1 MNSDERSLQEN
12 SQNHSPNIIDR
23 IVHLLKGEPND
34 KEELADIIS
43 DASERDII
51 DETTHDM
58 LTGVF
63 EISELKV
70 RDIMIPRSQM
80 NTIFANET
88 VSNAIK
94 RVIASGHSR
103 YPVIQEDKDH
113 IEGILLAKD
122 LLKIVATED
131 KKEEKNI
138 HSIIRPAVVVPE
150 SKRVDSLLK
159 DFQQCRYHMAIVVD
173 EYGGVSGLV
182 TIEDILELIVGE
194 IEDEYDSDEI
204 NQNITE
210 IGENLYNIHSLT
222 SLEEFNEMFKCEY
235 SDEEYDTIGGLV
247 MHYFGHLPSKG
258 DSITIDNLE
267 FKVLSA
273 TKRCTNLLQMKILP
287 KVEE

>member
-1 MNSDERSLQEN
+1 
-12 SQNHSPNIIDR
+12 
-23 IVHLLKGEPND
+23 
-34 KEELADIIS
+34 
-43 DASERDII
+43 
-51 DETTHDM
+51 
-58 LTGVF
+58 
-63 EISELKV
+63 
-70 RDIMIPRSQM
+70 
-80 NTIFANET
+80 
-88 VSNAIK
+88 
-94 RVIASGHSR
+94 
-103 YPVIQEDKDH
+103 
-113 IEGILLAKD
+113 
-122 LLKIVATED
+122 
-131 KKEEKNI
+131 
-138 HSIIRPAVVVPE
+138 
-150 SKRVDSLLK
+150 
-159 DFQQCRYHMAIVVD
+159 MAIVVD